1 MEEKIKVAFQGER
14 GAYSHLVCNE
24 VFPNLETKACSTF
37 EEAFILAME
46 DPSYRIVIPIENSL
60 AGRVADIH
68 YLIPRYKLQIHAE
81 HFQKV
86 SHNLLG
92 IQGSKIEDIKTVRS
106 HTQAIGQCNKM
117 ILSQKFQPI
126 ISADTAGSAKFISQK
141 KDKSESAIASS
152 LAAKIY
158 NLKILK
164 SNVEDEVGNVTRFF
178 IMGKN
183 SKHPEFKDKKYI
195 TSCIF
200 KLKSTPAALYKAL
213 GGFATNGVNL
223 SKLESFSVKNTFD
236 QVNFY
241 IDIEGHIENQ
251 SLQKALEELGFHTE
265 KLDIL
270 GVYEAHSFRFTKKQI
285 NNL

>member
-1 MEEKIKVAFQGER
+1 MAEKIKIAFQGEM
-14 GAYSHLVCNE
+14 GAYSHLASLEIFSNAE
-24 VFPNLETKACSTF
+24 VKACSTF
-37 EEAFILAME
+37 EETFELAKKNPE
-46 DPSYRIVIPIENSL
+46 YRIVIPIENSL

-68 YLIPRYKLQIHAE
+68 YLIPKYKLQIHEE

-92 IQGSKIEDIKTVRS
+92 IKGSTIQDIKIVRS
-106 HTQAIGQCNKM
+106 HSQAIGQCQKIISDNK
-117 ILSQKFQPI
+117 LKSI
-126 ISADTAGSAKFISQK
+126 ISADTAGSAKFISEK
-141 KDKSESAIASS
+141 NDESESAIASE

-164 SNVEDEVGNVTRFF
+164 SNVEDESDNVTRFF
-178 IMGKN
+178 IMGKEA
-183 SKHPEFKDKKYI
+183 KHSEFKDKKYI

-200 KLKSTPAALYKAL
+200 KLKSIPAALYKAL

-223 SKLESFSVKNTFD
+223 CKLESFAVKNTFD

-241 IDIEGHIENQ
+241 IDIEGHIEDP
-251 SLQKALEELGFHTE
+251 SLQKSLEELGFHTQ

-270 GVYEAHSFRFTKKQI
+270 GVYEAHQFRFENK
-285 NNL
+285 